1 MTRIAFLAGGGTA
14 PELMAEAVLALDAVA
29 RLHGLSFDEVHAP
42 FGGVAVARAGQ
53 SFPASTRSAVLD
65 SDAVLVAG
73 AEEPALAEVMAELD
87 LRARV
92 TRVRFGHDD
101 DVAIVAP
108 LDESAD
114 EWALEQAFGLAGSRT
129 MRLAVVG
136 DTPWNE
142 VADEVAERHEHV

>member
-1 MTRIAFLAGGGTA
+1 
-14 PELMAEAVLALDAVA
+14 PQSVAEAMAALGPAPRGPGFDFEQMHARFGGVGVA
-29 RLHGLSFDEVHAP
+29 RL
-42 FGGVAVARAGQ
+42 GQ
-53 SFPASTRSAVLD
+53 PVPPSTRDAVLG

-73 AEEPALAEVMAELD
+73 AEEPALDEVMAELD

-101 DVAIVAP
+101 DLAIVAP
-108 LDESAD
+108 LDETAN
-114 EWALEQAFGLAGSRT
+114 EWAIEQAFRLAGTRT

-142 VADEVAERHEHV
+142 VADEVGERHEH